1 MWIEGVVLGRA
12 VKVLVALVVV
22 IAVIGGLAYYFIF
35 RGGVVNITGVELW
48 IDPERVTESSTPVEA
63 HIGLNNTFP
72 VSVKIEGGSLRVILS
87 DLPLVNVEIPTQEV
101 RSGSSVLV
109 VKAVIDNTLLDDFWY
124 RHLSGGERSDL
135 SIEGS
140 LRVSTP
146 IGPLDIPVKYTSTV
160 ETRIFPVKQV
170 LNREYD
176 AGLLGKVVVKDVTV
190 ELTEVTPS
198 ETRLKA
204 SLSVENKLKA
214 IPLYVNWIVF
224 DVRTGKGLVLGSGE
238 LEAPKLIAPGETDTV
253 VFNMVLDNTKIPKL
267 WVEHLRNRENTT
279 IEIRI
284 WLRVSILGNNIEIF
298 KENPLTLTTEFKTSI
313 FKYKT

>member
-1 MWIEGVVLGRA
+1 LRGVVLGRA
-12 VKVLVALVVV
+12 VKVLVVLVVV
-22 IAVIGGLAYYFIF
+22 IVVIGVAYYFLF

-48 IDPERVTESSTPVEA
+48 VDPERVTESSTPVEA
-63 HIGLNNTFP
+63 HIGLNNNFP
-72 VSVKIEGGSLRVILS
+72 VSVKIESGNLRVILS
-87 DLPLVNVEIPTQEV
+87 GLPLVNVEIPAQEV

-124 RHLSGGERSDL
+124 HHLSGGERSDL
-135 SIEGS
+135 FIEGG

-146 IGPLDIPVKYTSTV
+146 IGPLDIPVKYASTV
-160 ETRIFPVKQV
+160 ETRIFPVKQE

-204 SLSVENKLKA
+204 SLTIENKLKA
-214 IPLYVNWIVF
+214 IPLYVNWVVF
-224 DVRTGKGLVLGSGE
+224 DVRTGGGLVLGSGE
-238 LEAPKLIAPGETDTV
+238 LETPKLIAPGETDTV
-253 VFNMVLDNTKIPKL
+253 VFSMVLDNTKIPKL
-267 WVEHLRNRENTT
+267 WVEHLRNRESTT

-298 KENPLTLTTEFKTSI
+298 KESPLTLITEFKTSI

>member
-1 MWIEGVVLGRA
+1 M
-12 VKVLVALVVV
+12 
-22 IAVIGGLAYYFIF
+22 
-35 RGGVVNITGVELW
+35 
-48 IDPERVTESSTPVEA
+48 
-63 HIGLNNTFP
+63 
-72 VSVKIEGGSLRVILS
+72 RVILS

-124 RHLSGGERSDL
+124 RHLSGGERSNL

-140 LRVSTP
+140 LRLSTP